1 MVSSASGRGTGS
13 QFWCADIFGTRDCK
27 PSALTAIDDQIIAN
41 IKYWPRPLHS
51 QAHLIDQ
58 MVNTPFVAGAINQQI
73 GKIITDTQLVASM
86 SKAVDNSA
94 GFNATAVQSV
104 TVYGEIQTTYAE
116 TLAVYKTTVS
126 YIRDIARNF

>member
-1 MVSSASGRGTGS
+1 MFSSASGRGTGS
-13 QFWCADIFGTRDCK
+13 QFWCADFFGTLDGN
-27 PSALTAIDDQIIAN
+27 PSALTAIEDQNIAN
-41 IKYWPRPLHS
+41 IKYCPRPLDS

-58 MVNTPFVAGAINQQI
+58 MVNTPVVAGAINQQI

-104 TVYGEIQTTYAE
+104 TVYGEIQTTYTE
-116 TLAVYKTTVS
+116 TSAVHKTTVS

>member
-1 MVSSASGRGTGS
+1 
-13 QFWCADIFGTRDCK
+13 
-27 PSALTAIDDQIIAN
+27 
-41 IKYWPRPLHS
+41 
-51 QAHLIDQ
+51 
-58 MVNTPFVAGAINQQI
+58 MVNTPVVAGAINQQI
-73 GKIITDTQLVASM
+73 GKIITDTQLVAST

-116 TLAVYKTTVS
+116 TSAVYKTTVS